1 MVWIGAV
8 AAETKLLLSGHV
20 WYCQNCPMDGATACG
35 WSKKMNVLIL
45 SFCTRT
51 LNPGSLKMNLTSQI
65 SSREIAGFMH
75 ARTCMNSF

>member
-1 MVWIGAV
+1 VVWIGAV

-51 LNPGSLKMNLTSQI
+51 LNP
-65 SSREIAGFMH
+65 
-75 ARTCMNSF
+75 ARSAVQGLWDYHGPGVCVF